1 MSPENLVTQT
11 PSLQLFFHEKIK
23 EAFNHQKIEADEH
36 ISFYLMNLLTHFSQS
51 DKIHK
56 NDEGTETPLAIL
68 FYQAQQSSDQDK
80 GRTLKYLGDFSLF
93 VAGFFQDSFL
103 RKIIDIDYYIGMGE
117 IAYRELSYAGLFK
130 NQQALFSMIFS
141 ELGSRF
147 IQWVDV
153 LSEVS
158 EKTQFQTP
166 SDLLRLYEKF
176 LKTGSERMKQQLIV
190 QGIFPSSD
198 WKSPYSH

>member
-1 MSPENLVTQT
+1 
-11 PSLQLFFHEKIK
+11 
-23 EAFNHQKIEADEH
+23 
-36 ISFYLMNLLTHFSQS
+36 
-51 DKIHK
+51 
-56 NDEGTETPLAIL
+56 
-68 FYQAQQSSDQDK
+68 
-80 GRTLKYLGDFSLF
+80 
-93 VAGFFQDSFL
+93 
-103 RKIIDIDYYIGMGE
+103 
-117 IAYRELSYAGLFK
+117 LSHAGLFK